1 MNLNS
6 STAEPLIWSYVVL
19 GLTIFFIHSGIKKG
33 IEKYSKILMPV
44 LLVLMVVLMLRS
56 VTLPGAR
63 EGLNF
68 LFAPDFSALTPGGV
82 LEALGHAFFTL
93 SLGMGVMMTYGS
105 YIQKNENLQTTAFQV
120 VIADTVIALMAG
132 IIIFP
137 AVFAYGLEPSSGPGL
152 IFITLP
158 GVFNAMQGGIFFQ
171 TLFFILVAIAA
182 LTSTMSL
189 VEVVASSVTE
199 QLGISRKKGI
209 FLIGGLMALL
219 IIPNSLSFGTMS
231 DITLFGNTVF
241 DVFDFL
247 ASNIFLPVGGLLI
260 AIFLG
265 WVYKVK
271 NIESE
276 ITNDGR
282 YRFKLAGIYNFIIK
296 FVAPVA
302 IVIILLYAT
311 GILSKIGWV

>member
-1 MNLNS
+1 
-6 STAEPLIWSYVVL
+6 
-19 GLTIFFIHSGIKKG
+19 
-33 IEKYSKILMPV
+33 
-44 LLVLMVVLMLRS
+44 
-56 VTLPGAR
+56 
-63 EGLNF
+63 
-68 LFAPDFSALTPGGV
+68 
-82 LEALGHAFFTL
+82 
-93 SLGMGVMMTYGS
+93 
-105 YIQKNENLQTTAFQV
+105 
-120 VIADTVIALMAG
+120 
-132 IIIFP
+132 
-137 AVFAYGLEPSSGPGL
+137 
-152 IFITLP
+152 
-158 GVFNAMQGGIFFQ
+158 
-171 TLFFILVAIAA
+171 
-182 LTSTMSL
+182 
-189 VEVVASSVTE
+189 
-199 QLGISRKKGI
+199 
-209 FLIGGLMALL
+209 
-219 IIPNSLSFGTMS
+219 MS